1 MHPVLRGRARL
12 ANGAAGHRST
22 RTQRCGA
29 GQDSHPAPCGA
40 AAVQTPARLNPHCGA
55 TWDPALGPS
64 WSPRPH
70 LRPQGWRG
78 PHPACPQPPA
88 AVPCRAS
95 QPGATR
101 ACRHTPTTGAQEP
114 LLAPCGG
121 SWGGGT
127 GAPPPPAPT
136 AVGPSTSPST
146 PRHPRVPARHQ
157 RGSLRITSTPH
168 RAAGGP
174 PATAG
179 EGGVPGDGRP
189 GPRPPM
195 HRCPPSSVPFTVTG
209 RDGDGAGDL
218 SEPPRALAPVPALPP
233 GGAPSPSQHR
243 PRPPLSLGWARTRT
257 LPRPPAAPRAARQ
270 SSTIHS
276 TASTCL
282 RPART
287 HHGSRPLRP
296 PAPPRGS
303 LQKTRSKKNGSWGG
317 RGTQAPAPSRPR
329 TRGAL
334 APGSEPPNPR
344 PPPPCSACVP
354 ACLRAGASRTSA
366 PSGPRTQNS
375 TSTSGLGG
383 RRGRRFLLGQKKV
396 IA

>member
-1 MHPVLRGRARL
+1 MGSGGTPERRCRGTRGSCPALQGRAGLAQAAGTAAGPCRSREQRCGAVPCAHPVLRGRVGPPNGATQGSQLVLQHDAGRVHSYGAVQGLHPVLRGRARL
-12 ANGAAGHRST
+12 TNGAAGHRST

-29 GQDSHPAPCGA
+29 GQGSHPAPCGA

-70 LRPQGWRG
+70 LRAQGWRG

-233 GGAPSPSQHR
+233 WRS
-243 PRPPLSLGWARTRT
+243 PLSLT
-257 LPRPPAAPRAARQ
+257 AP
-270 SSTIHS
+270 T
-276 TASTCL
+276 
-282 RPART
+282 
-287 HHGSRPLRP
+287 
-296 PAPPRGS
+296 PAPPEPG
-303 LQKTRSKKNGSWGG
+303 L
-317 RGTQAPAPSRPR
+317 GTHPHPAPAPR
-329 TRGAL
+329 
-334 APGSEPPNPR
+334 
-344 PPPPCSACVP
+344 
-354 ACLRAGASRTSA
+354 
-366 PSGPRTQNS
+366 S
-375 TSTSGLGG
+375 T
-383 RRGRRFLLGQKKV
+383 
-396 IA
+396 

>member
-1 MHPVLRGRARL
+1 MSGSRGTHRGVRRDPRAALPGHTGLVPGAAGSCRACTSRRHRCRAVQEPRAALRGRAMRAPRAAGPCGTPKRGHAGLAAGSAARCRTGTQSYGAVQGLHPVLRGRARL

-40 AAVQTPARLNPHCGA
+40 AAVQTPARLTPHCGA

-121 SWGGGT
+121 SREGGA

-243 PRPPLSLGWARTRT
+243 PRPPPEPGLG
-257 LPRPPAAPRAARQ
+257 
-270 SSTIHS
+270 
-276 TASTCL
+276 
-282 RPART
+282 T
-287 HHGSRPLRP
+287 HPHP
-296 PAPPRGS
+296 
-303 LQKTRSKKNGSWGG
+303 
-317 RGTQAPAPSRPR
+317 APAPR
-329 TRGAL
+329 
-334 APGSEPPNPR
+334 
-344 PPPPCSACVP
+344 
-354 ACLRAGASRTSA
+354 
-366 PSGPRTQNS
+366 S
-375 TSTSGLGG
+375 T
-383 RRGRRFLLGQKKV
+383 
-396 IA
+396 